1 VLPPSSETKEPATA
15 APVAGGL
22 DGAIREEKL
31 VQPTEAVALAE
42 SFDAGKI
49 ASLRWRQGAICGA
62 GLVAAARGHA
72 PASVTISDTD
82 WLIVTSHDCDVV
94 NSSLSKEPV
103 VELLR
108 GQVLSKKS
116 PDNQQV
122 WGRNP
127 RTLQLGVET
136 EAGTVVLDCKVHER
150 WSIPRELLAREAPRA
165 LLPDKLKRLIAE
177 WLAKRYI
184 RAAFPTEFDARWRG
198 GRNLKTWTDLLARH
212 SRWVQGVYLRLNTLD
227 ELDAAE
233 PYLCTLIVAVPVK
246 MKKDS
251 EWPVRRDKI
260 ECEISSFWKQFAPS
274 IQFDTVEILG
284 TDEIML
290 ADLEAYQ
297 RFDADWLSFADDSA
311 GTPMDAD
318 MQAT

>member
-1 VLPPSSETKEPATA
+1 MKLPLMNSAVSFLAKLWRCLTGRNRELGDSLVLPPSSETKEPATA

-116 PDNQQV
+116 PDNQQDDAHV
-122 WGRNP
+122 YVADERNGRVLIWNTSTP
-127 RTLQLGVET
+127 KTGQ
-136 EAGTVVLDCKVHER
+136 AADVVLGASDFVTSGSFSSVR
-150 WSIPRELLAREAPRA
+150 GL
-165 LLPDKLKRLIAE
+165 D
-177 WLAKRYI
+177 
-184 RAAFPTEFDARWRG
+184 FD
-198 GRNLKTWTDLLARH
+198 
-212 SRWVQGVYLRLNTLD
+212 QGT
-227 ELDAAE
+227 
-233 PYLCTLIVAVPVK
+233 
-246 MKKDS
+246 
-251 EWPVRRDKI
+251 
-260 ECEISSFWKQFAPS
+260 
-274 IQFDTVEILG
+274 G
-284 TDEIML
+284 
-290 ADLEAYQ
+290 
-297 RFDADWLSFADDSA
+297 
-311 GTPMDAD
+311 
-318 MQAT
+318 